1 MWAHK
6 TTRKEAT
13 DEIPFSL
20 AFGTEVMVFME
31 IGMPSYKVNYY
42 DPKINEDMVKLN
54 LDLLEKIGMLH
65 AS

>member
-42 DPKINEDMVKLN
+42 DPKINGDMVKLN